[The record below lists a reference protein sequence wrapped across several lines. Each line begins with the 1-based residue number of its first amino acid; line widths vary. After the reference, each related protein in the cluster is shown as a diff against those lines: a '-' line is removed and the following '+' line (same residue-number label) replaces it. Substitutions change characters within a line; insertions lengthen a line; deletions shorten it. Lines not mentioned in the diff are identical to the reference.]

1 MLEQLFPVR
10 ERFVFLKSA
19 DFQVAQ
25 LQPAVTQ
32 RVAQLY
38 AKLWVVLNELREPK
52 GSLAFGL
59 Y

>member
-1 MLEQLFPVR
+1 M
-10 ERFVFLKSA
+10 FVKSA

-25 LQPAVTQ
+25 LEPAVTQ

>member
-1 MLEQLFPVR
+1 M
-10 ERFVFLKSA
+10 FVKSA

-25 LQPAVTQ
+25 LEPAVTQ
-32 RVAQLY
+32 RLAQLY